1 MLEFKKR
8 SSNLLDRKANALSIF
23 SKTRETLTK
32 LMADQAGYGMQ
43 IEDKIFELVEEK
55 DLMQR
60 EYDSTAKIVRKID
73 DFLS

>member
-23 SKTRETLTK
+23 SKTRETLMK

-60 EYDSTAKIVRKID
+60 EYDSTAKMVRKID